1 MTTFTSTS
9 FFPDTPSLEIR
20 TDLSDIYDV
29 FSLSEVQ
36 TSVKVFLKKTNR
48 PDFIAALR
56 RVADQLELPNAQD

>member
-1 MTTFTSTS
+1 VTTSTSTS

-20 TDLSDIYDV
+20 PDLSDIYDV

-36 TSVKVFLKKTNR
+36 TSVTVFLKKTNR